1 MNFKNLLIRTL
12 YNIPP
17 KVFVFICYSVA
28 AWFILGSVGELLAV
42 WPEVFSG
49 EVVINIW

>member
-1 MNFKNLLIRTL
+1 MKNLLITIL

-17 KVFVFICYSVA
+17 KVFIYIFYGVA
-28 AWFILGSVGELLAV
+28 AWFIWGSIGQLLAV

-49 EVVINIW
+49 EEVINIW